1 MSDQIPHGGNDMNLN
16 IWKQE
21 FEGKKILLWGFGRE
35 GFSSYSLIRLVC
47 PEQVVD
53 ICDSRRQGEEGLE
66 RIRSK
71 TVNTN
76 VLFEDEADFSSY
88 DMILKSPG
96 IVIPEGMDRSNI
108 TQEAELF
115 LKHYGRQTIGITGTK
130 GKSTTTSM
138 LHAVL
143 SEKYHSHL
151 VGNIGIPCFDAV
163 CDAGED
169 DLFAFEIS
177 CHQLEY
183 GRYSPHIGVFLNL
196 YEEHLD
202 HYGSFKKYGD
212 AKANI
217 FRNQKE
223 GDICIIHKDLGEYI
237 PEIKEPLLIG
247 KDITED
253 NRTLHIPGYDLKV
266 ENCAL
271 IGSHNYLNMAVVYQI
286 SKYFDI
292 SDEQFLHAMSEF
304 SPLHHRLEDIGV
316 FDGIRY
322 VNDSISTIGQSC
334 IKAIEALDNVGTVLV
349 GGMDRGIGYEQLEE
363 YLHANPQYKVIFMYA
378 TGRRIYEEMQKKHL
392 VHDNLY
398 IAEDL
403 RGAVEMAKQLTEKGK
418 ICLLSPAASSY
429 DHFKN
434 FEERGAVFERLVK
447 EI

>member
-1 MSDQIPHGGNDMNLN
+1 MNLN
-16 IWKQE
+16 VWKQE
-21 FEGKKILLWGFGRE
+21 FENKKILLWGFGRE
-35 GFSSYSLIRLVC
+35 GSSSYSLIRLVC
-47 PEQVVD
+47 PGQKID
-53 ICDSRRQGEEGLE
+53 ICDSRRQGEQGLE

-71 TVNTN
+71 TENTC
-76 VLFEDEADFSSY
+76 VMFEDEADFSSY

-96 IVIPEGMDRSNI
+96 IVIPEGTDRHNI

-115 LKHYGRQTIGITGTK
+115 LRHYGKQTIGITGTK

-138 LHAVL
+138 MHAVL

-163 CDAGED
+163 RDAGDD

-183 GRYSPHIGVFLNL
+183 GRYSPHIAVFLNL

-202 HYGSFKKYGD
+202 HYGSFRKYGD

-223 GDICIIHKDLGEYI
+223 DDICIISGDLKEYASEI
-237 PEIKEPLLIG
+237 PDPILIG
-247 KDITED
+247 RDITAED
-253 NRTLHIPGYDLKV
+253 RVLHIPGHDLQV

-286 SKYFDI
+286 AQYYGI
-292 SDEQFLHAMSEF
+292 SDSQFLHAMSLF
-304 SPLHHRLEDIGV
+304 SPLHHRLEDLGTV
-316 FDGIRY
+316 NGIRY

-334 IKAIEALDNVGTVLV
+334 IKAIEALDNVGTVLI
-349 GGMDRGIGYEQLEE
+349 GGMDRGISYTELEDYLYSHRE
-363 YLHANPQYKVIFMYA
+363 YRIIFMYA
-378 TGRRIYEEMQKKHL
+378 TGRRIYEEMRNRQML
-392 VHDNLY
+392 HDSLY
-398 IAEDL
+398 IVQDL
-403 RGAVEMAKQLTEKGK
+403 REAVHLARQLTEKGK

-434 FEERGAVFERLVK
+434 FEERGEVFERLVK